1 MIDRRRKNKTYSLLK
16 GIIKVIALCFCIFIP
31 ILIFFLTC
39 NLENVIIEGNT
50 KYTEEELKNKIINT
64 STDGNTI
71 LLYLRHKY
79 GKINKIP
86 FVEDVDIELINKN
99 EVKIQVYEKVVTGCI
114 EYMGSYMYF
123 DKDGIIV
130 ESSNEKLDKV
140 PFISGLLFSKIV
152 LYEKLD
158 IQKEE
163 LFHVILNIT
172 QLIYKYELSVD
183 TIKFNKDFEI
193 TLNLHDIEV
202 LLGKR
207 DTYDEQI
214 AELKNLIP
222 KSIGKNLTI
231 DMKNFTEGQD
241 RIIAKP
247 RD

>member
-1 MIDRRRKNKTYSLLK
+1 MMDSRRKNRRYSLIK
-16 GIIKVIALCFCIFIP
+16 GIIRLIVICFIIFIP

-39 NLENVIIEGNT
+39 NLEKVTIVGNT
-50 KYTEEELKNKIINT
+50 RYTEEDIKNKVINT

-79 GKINKIP
+79 GKIDNIP
-86 FVEDVDIELINKN
+86 FVEHVDIELLNKN
-99 EVKIQVYEKVVTGCI
+99 EVKIHVYEKVVTGCI
-114 EYMGSYMYF
+114 EYMGGYMYF

-140 PFISGLLFSKIV
+140 PFVSGLEFSKIV
-152 LYEKLD
+152 LYEKLE

-163 LFHVILNIT
+163 LFNIILNIT

-193 TLNLHDIEV
+193 TLNLGDIEV

-222 KSIGKNLTI
+222 NAEGKKLTL